1 MKGQGKDIE
10 EQPAKQNM
18 HAAIGKFNKPQPTSN
33 RYFLAYF
40 LLSNDFFIFNLIY
53 KFIHF
58 RSNSILNI

>member
-33 RYFLAYF
+33 RYLAYF
-40 LLSNDFFIFNLIY
+40 LLFNDFSFLNFIY
-53 KFIHF
+53 
-58 RSNSILNI
+58 

>member
-40 LLSNDFFIFNLIY
+40 LLFNDFFNFFFIF
-53 KFIHF
+53 
-58 RSNSILNI
+58 